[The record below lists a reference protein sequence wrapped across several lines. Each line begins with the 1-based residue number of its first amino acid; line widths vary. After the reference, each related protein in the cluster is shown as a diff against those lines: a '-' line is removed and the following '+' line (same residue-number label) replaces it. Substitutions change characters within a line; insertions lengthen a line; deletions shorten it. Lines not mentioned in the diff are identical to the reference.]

1 MSAPDPQ
8 LRSLYARLEEVLGA
22 EHAETL
28 MTHLPSGHEYVTKAD
43 LHEAIA
49 PVRADIALLTAR
61 FDGQGGR
68 FEGLEGRFDGLEGR
82 FEGLEGR
89 FDGLEG
95 RFDRMEDRFDRLYE
109 RIDDR
114 LEGMHT
120 LMHTQFRN
128 YSVVA
133 GSLMTGLAAVF
144 GIMLAAF
151 G

>member
-8 LRSLYARLEEVLGA
+8 LRSLYARLEEVLGP
-22 EHAETL
+22 EHADTL
-28 MTHLPSGHEYVTKAD
+28 MTHLPPRHEIATKAD
-43 LHEAIA
+43 LQELIA
-49 PVRADIALLTAR
+49 PVRADLALLTAR
-61 FDGQGGR
+61 FD
-68 FEGLEGRFDGLEGR
+68 GLEGRFDGLEGR
-82 FEGLEGR
+82 L
-89 FDGLEG
+89 DGIEV

-133 GSLMTGLAAVF
+133 ASFMTGLTAVF
-144 GIMLAAF
+144 GVMLAAF

>member
-22 EHAETL
+22 EHADTL
-28 MTHLPSGHEYVTKAD
+28 MTYLPSGYED
-43 LHEAIA
+43 
-49 PVRADIALLTAR
+49 R
-61 FDGQGGR
+61 FDR
-68 FEGLEGRFDGLEGR
+68 LEA
-82 FEGLEGR
+82 
-89 FDGLEG
+89 
-95 RFDRMEDRFDRLYE
+95 RFDRMEDRFDQLYE

-133 GSLMTGLAAVF
+133 GSFMTGLAAVF

>member
-1 MSAPDPQ
+1 
-8 LRSLYARLEEVLGA
+8 
-22 EHAETL
+22 
-28 MTHLPSGHEYVTKAD
+28 MTHLPPSHEFVTKAD
-43 LHEAIA
+43 LH
-49 PVRADIALLTAR
+49 
-61 FDGQGGR
+61 
-68 FEGLEGRFDGLEGR
+68 
-82 FEGLEGR
+82 GLEGR

-133 GSLMTGLAAVF
+133 ASFMTGLTAVF
-144 GIMLAAF
+144 GVMLAAF